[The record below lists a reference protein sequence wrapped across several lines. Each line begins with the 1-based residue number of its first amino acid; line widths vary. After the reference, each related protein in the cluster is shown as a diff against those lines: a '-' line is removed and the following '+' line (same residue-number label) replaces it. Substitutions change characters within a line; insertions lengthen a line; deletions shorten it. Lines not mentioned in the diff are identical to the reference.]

1 MDEITEKLEAYVK
14 IKEELDAIKSERDAL
29 KTLNDEL
36 STNLTATN
44 ADVTKLQK
52 IIANHVI
59 ASDKTDAVPDS
70 PASLRDLFINE
81 YRKNKKV

>member
-14 IKEELDAIKSERDAL
+14 IKDELDAVKSERDVL

-36 STNLTATN
+36 STNLTTTN
-44 ADVTKLQK
+44 ADVAKLQK

-59 ASDKTDAVPDS
+59 ASDKSDVVPDS
-70 PASLRDLFINE
+70 PSLRDLFINE